1 MSRTS
6 LGVLPC
12 LARQQTT
19 LPISPTNLQITVS
32 AKLWQAI
39 VTFTRMEDA
48 EEVSASCPN
57 EKMGTAD
64 HCRYSTQYD
73 AQHAAKMSV
82 MQKIRTKFPRYD
94 PLILCDIL

>member
-19 LPISPTNLQITVS
+19 LPISPTNLPITVS

-57 EKMGTAD
+57 EKMTLQIIVD
-64 HCRYSTQYD
+64 
-73 AQHAAKMSV
+73 
-82 MQKIRTKFPRYD
+82 IRRNTMPNMLQRCQSCKKYGQNFQD
-94 PLILCDIL
+94 MIH